1 MQKNAHFCILTLLHL
16 STYQIGA
23 YVNFRQ
29 NSQKLNVQASVRTCC
44 ILTGLIFRR
53 DTRDEIRTTRSESPT
68 TTHQLP
74 FLLFA
79 RKKLFFYTLPTMLSY
94 NSSQNRYLQ
103 PSGILENY
111 YYHSSILPI
120 LTKVFLQ
127 SPPILILP

>member
-1 MQKNAHFCILTLLHL
+1 MQKNANFCILTLLHL

-53 DTRDEIRTTRSESPT
+53 DTRDEIRTMRSDSPT
-68 TTHQLP
+68 TAHQSP

-79 RKKLFFYTLPTMLSY
+79 RKKPFFTHYPPCCPITPAKIATYSLPEYWKIITITVQSCLF
-94 NSSQNRYLQ
+94 
-103 PSGILENY
+103 
-111 YYHSSILPI
+111 
-120 LTKVFLQ
+120 
-127 SPPILILP
+127 